1 MRSQKGTSARTSG
14 ASCSRSPGRRH
25 SGRTSHRHVI
35 KARHPCCTLLAM
47 RLLAMHLLLLLL
59 LLRSTSHHP
68 GGTALPPLPP
78 HLCTSASCC
87 HSSGM
92 HALPKDH
99 PPASRADMRTHC
111 CCPAPLQVFDSL
123 QQSTLTDEHLA
134 LMRPLHQR
142 GARET
147 KKQRLR

>member
-1 MRSQKGTSARTSG
+1 
-14 ASCSRSPGRRH
+14 
-25 SGRTSHRHVI
+25 
-35 KARHPCCTLLAM
+35 
-47 RLLAMHLLLLLL
+47 
-59 LLRSTSHHP
+59 
-68 GGTALPPLPP
+68 
-78 HLCTSASCC
+78 
-87 HSSGM
+87 
-92 HALPKDH
+92 
-99 PPASRADMRTHC
+99 MRTHC